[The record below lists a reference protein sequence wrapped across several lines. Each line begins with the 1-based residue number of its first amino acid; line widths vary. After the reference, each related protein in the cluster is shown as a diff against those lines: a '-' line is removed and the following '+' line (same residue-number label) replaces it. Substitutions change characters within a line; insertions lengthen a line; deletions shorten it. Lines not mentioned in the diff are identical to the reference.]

1 MLVSFVG
8 SWGMYI
14 HADMPGSGTLLLALD
29 GVPVGL
35 VVEADTCGGWL
46 RRYDTRGLVCDTL
59 VGTVVESG
67 APGPRPTGSVANLAD
82 WDPTAAETAHV
93 EHRRRVAACPIVR
106 VEGKV
111 DFVGDTATDP
121 DWMISQRLAA
131 VRIRHGLPI
140 DVSVA
145 HDTGGMVASV
155 LERLAAQL
163 RDGSM
168 VAVNLGQTRTSD
180 RFPLPDGRWQFQ
192 PTGRMSLSVDYE
204 SPDVV
209 RSHETA
215 KADWAR
221 RHPELIAEHVRSL
234 TEGEARIVEEMGT
247 AAALRV
253 RSAEARCRLPRRP

>member
-29 GVPVGL
+29 GVVVGL
-35 VVEADTCGGWL
+35 VVEADTRGGWL
-46 RRYDTRGLVCDTL
+46 RRYDTREADLRLPQTNAELSEADVVKSKQDVADRLV
-59 VGTVVESG
+59 
-67 APGPRPTGSVANLAD
+67 R
-82 WDPTAAETAHV
+82 
-93 EHRRRVAACPIVR
+93 CPIVR
-106 VEGKV
+106 MEGKV
-111 DFVGDTATDP
+111 DFIGDTATDP

-204 SPDVV
+204 SPDTV

-221 RHPELIAEHVRSL
+221 RHPELVAEHVRSL